1 MDQTELAPGFQIFW
15 FDSFEGLP
23 ENWHENAAKGAY
35 STNGAIPDIQDHRVR
50 FIPGLF
56 QESLPKFMKDFSTRK
71 RTVLHMD
78 ADLYSSTFYAL
89 SQCDSV
95 IKPETILVFD
105 EFTACGN
112 KDEFAA
118 LYDYCRSHY
127 RKWKIVAARD
137 DFVKIAIKI
146 IQ

>member
-1 MDQTELAPGFQIFW
+1 
-15 FDSFEGLP
+15 
-23 ENWHENAAKGAY
+23 
-35 STNGAIPDIQDHRVR
+35 
-50 FIPGLF
+50 
-56 QESLPKFMKDFSTRK
+56 
-71 RTVLHMD
+71 MD